1 MAKAKETKKAMSAEE
16 KAAKKK
22 ARLEA
27 IKNRPAGQRCNSKQ
41 VDVIE
46 TENGTVETW
55 GYPVVA
61 ARKHIGVLTT
71 TIVKGKD
78 GNVISTASTWV
89 PGDITIKS
97 KKGHGIITGVKSK
110 KEKEE
115 DTDTEKDESEEASK
129 AKKSKKEKEE
139 DTDTEKDESESEEAS
154 KAKKSKK
161 ND

>member
-1 MAKAKETKKAMSAEE
+1 MAKAKETKKAMSVEE

-22 ARLEA
+22 ARMEA

-41 VDVIE
+41 IDAIE

-71 TIVKGKD
+71 TIVKDKEGKI
-78 GNVISTASTWV
+78 ISTSSTWV
-89 PGDITIKS
+89 PGDLTIKA
-97 KKGHGIITGVKSK
+97 KKGHGTITGVKSK
-110 KEKEE
+110 KGKEE
-115 DTDTEKDESEEASK
+115 EGDEAEA
-129 AKKSKKEKEE
+129 
-139 DTDTEKDESESEEAS
+139 EAP

>member
-22 ARLEA
+22 ARMEA
-27 IKNRPAGQRCNSKQ
+27 IKNRPEGQRCNSKQ
-41 VDVIE
+41 IDVIG
-46 TENGTVETW
+46 TDNGTVETW
-55 GYPVVA
+55 GYPVVAA

-71 TIVKGKD
+71 TIVKDKD
-78 GNVISTASTWV
+78 GKVISTSSTWV
-89 PGDITIKS
+89 PGDITVKS

-115 DTDTEKDESEEASK
+115 EGDEEEAP
-129 AKKSKKEKEE
+129 
-139 DTDTEKDESESEEAS
+139 

>member
-22 ARLEA
+22 ARLA

-71 TIVKGKD
+71 TIVKDKD
-78 GNVISTASTWV
+78 GKVISTASTWV
-89 PGDITIKS
+89 PGDLTIKA

-115 DTDTEKDESEEASK
+115 DTDTEKDEAEEAP
-129 AKKSKKEKEE
+129 
-139 DTDTEKDESESEEAS
+139 

>member
-71 TIVKGKD
+71 TIVKDKG

-89 PGDITIKS
+89 PGDLTIKA

-115 DTDTEKDESEEASK
+115 
-129 AKKSKKEKEE
+129 EE
-139 DTDTEKDESESEEAS
+139 DTDTEKDEAKEAS

>member
-27 IKNRPAGQRCNSKQ
+27 IKNRPEGQRCNSKQ
-41 VDVIE
+41 IDVIR
-46 TENGTVETW
+46 TDNGTVETW

-61 ARKHIGVLTT
+61 ARKHLGVLTT
-71 TIVKGKD
+71 TIVKDKD

-89 PGDITIKS
+89 PGDITVKA

-115 DTDTEKDESEEASK
+115 
-129 AKKSKKEKEE
+129 EE
-139 DTDTEKDESESEEAS
+139 DTDTEKDEAEEAP

>member
-1 MAKAKETKKAMSAEE
+1 MAKAKKTKKAMSAEE

-27 IKNRPAGQRCNSKQ
+27 IKNRPAVQRCNSKQ
-41 VDVIE
+41 IDVIE

-71 TIVKGKD
+71 TIIKDKD

-89 PGDITIKS
+89 PGDITVKS
-97 KKGHGIITGVKSK
+97 KKGHGIITGVRSK
-110 KEKEE
+110 KEEEEEE
-115 DTDTEKDESEEASK
+115 DTDTEKDEAEEAP
-129 AKKSKKEKEE
+129 
-139 DTDTEKDESESEEAS
+139 

>member
-22 ARLEA
+22 ARMEA

-71 TIVKGKD
+71 TIVKDKG

-89 PGDITIKS
+89 PGDLTIKA

-110 KEKEE
+110 KEKE
-115 DTDTEKDESEEASK
+115 
-129 AKKSKKEKEE
+129 KEE
-139 DTDTEKDESESEEAS
+139 DTDTEKDEAEEAP

>member
-22 ARLEA
+22 ARQEA

-71 TIVKGKD
+71 TIVKDKEGKI
-78 GNVISTASTWV
+78 ISTSSTWV
-89 PGDITIKS
+89 PGDLTIKA
-97 KKGHGIITGVKSK
+97 KKGHGTITGVKDK
-110 KEKEE
+110 KKKGE
-115 DTDTEKDESEEASK
+115 DDEEKDEAEETPK
-129 AKKSKKEKEE
+129 
-139 DTDTEKDESESEEAS
+139 T
-154 KAKKSKK
+154 KKSKK

>member
-71 TIVKGKD
+71 TIVKDKEGKI
-78 GNVISTASTWV
+78 ISTSSTWV
-89 PGDITIKS
+89 PGDLTIKA
-97 KKGHGIITGVKSK
+97 KKGHGTITGVKSK

-115 DTDTEKDESEEASK
+115 DTDTEKDEAKEAP
-129 AKKSKKEKEE
+129 
-139 DTDTEKDESESEEAS
+139 

>member
-22 ARLEA
+22 ARMEA

-71 TIVKGKD
+71 TIVKDKEGKI
-78 GNVISTASTWV
+78 ISTSSTWV
-89 PGDITIKS
+89 PGNLTIKA
-97 KKGHGIITGVKSK
+97 KKGHGTITGVKSK

-115 DTDTEKDESEEASK
+115 DTDTEKDEAEEAP
-129 AKKSKKEKEE
+129 
-139 DTDTEKDESESEEAS
+139 

>member
-1 MAKAKETKKAMSAEE
+1 MAKAKEIKKAMSAEE

-22 ARLEA
+22 ARMEA

-71 TIVKGKD
+71 TIVKDKEGKI
-78 GNVISTASTWV
+78 ISTSSTWV
-89 PGDITIKS
+89 PGDLTIKA
-97 KKGHGIITGVKSK
+97 KKGHGTITGVKSK

-115 DTDTEKDESEEASK
+115 DTDTEKDEAEEAP
-129 AKKSKKEKEE
+129 
-139 DTDTEKDESESEEAS
+139 

>member
-1 MAKAKETKKAMSAEE
+1 MAKAKETKKAKKAMSAEE

-27 IKNRPAGQRCNSKQ
+27 IKNRPAVQRCNSKQ
-41 VDVIE
+41 IDVIE

-71 TIVKGKD
+71 TIVKDKD

-89 PGDITIKS
+89 PGDITVKS

-115 DTDTEKDESEEASK
+115 EEDTDTDTEKDEAEEAP
-129 AKKSKKEKEE
+129 
-139 DTDTEKDESESEEAS
+139 

>member
-22 ARLEA
+22 ARMEA

-71 TIVKGKD
+71 TIVKDKEGKI
-78 GNVISTASTWV
+78 ISTSSTWV
-89 PGDITIKS
+89 PGDLTIKA
-97 KKGHGIITGVKSK
+97 KKGHGTITGVKSK
-110 KEKEE
+110 KEKEK
-115 DTDTEKDESEEASK
+115 DTDTEKDEAEEAP
-129 AKKSKKEKEE
+129 
-139 DTDTEKDESESEEAS
+139 

>member
-22 ARLEA
+22 ARMEA
-27 IKNRPAGQRCNSKQ
+27 LKNRPEGQRCNSKQ

-71 TIVKGKD
+71 TIVKDKEGKI
-78 GNVISTASTWV
+78 ISTSSTWV
-89 PGDITIKS
+89 PGDLTIKA
-97 KKGHGIITGVKSK
+97 KKGHGTITGVKDK
-110 KEKEE
+110 KKKEE
-115 DTDTEKDESEEASK
+115 DTDTEKDEAEEAP
-129 AKKSKKEKEE
+129 
-139 DTDTEKDESESEEAS
+139 

>member
-22 ARLEA
+22 ARMEA

-46 TENGTVETW
+46 TGNGTVETW

-71 TIVKGKD
+71 TIVKDKEGK
-78 GNVISTASTWV
+78 VISTSSTWV
-89 PGDITIKS
+89 PGDLTIKA
-97 KKGHGIITGVKSK
+97 KKGHGTITGVKDK
-110 KEKEE
+110 KKKEE
-115 DTDTEKDESEEASK
+115 DTDTEKDEAEEAP
-129 AKKSKKEKEE
+129 
-139 DTDTEKDESESEEAS
+139 

>member
-41 VDVIE
+41 IDVIK

-61 ARKHIGVLTT
+61 ARRKHIGVLTT
-71 TIVKGKD
+71 TIVKDKD

-89 PGDITIKS
+89 PGDITIKA

-115 DTDTEKDESEEASK
+115 EEEDTDTADTEKDEAKEAP
-129 AKKSKKEKEE
+129 
-139 DTDTEKDESESEEAS
+139 

>member
-22 ARLEA
+22 ARMEA

-41 VDVIE
+41 IDVIG

-61 ARKHIGVLTT
+61 AARKHIGVLTT
-71 TIVKGKD
+71 TIVKDKD
-78 GNVISTASTWV
+78 GKVISASSTWV
-89 PGDITIKS
+89 PGDLTIKA
-97 KKGHGIITGVKSK
+97 KKGHGTITGVKSK
-110 KEKEE
+110 KEEGE
-115 DTDTEKDESEEASK
+115 DTDTEKDE
-129 AKKSKKEKEE
+129 AKETPK
-139 DTDTEKDESESEEAS
+139 T
-154 KAKKSKK
+154 KKSKK

>member
-22 ARLEA
+22 ARMEA

-41 VDVIE
+41 IDVIE

-71 TIVKGKD
+71 TIVKDKD
-78 GNVISTASTWV
+78 GKVISASSTWV
-89 PGDITIKS
+89 PGDLTIKA
-97 KKGHGIITGVKSK
+97 KKGHGTITGVKSK

-115 DTDTEKDESEEASK
+115 DTDTKEDEAEE
-129 AKKSKKEKEE
+129 
-139 DTDTEKDESESEEAS
+139 TP

>member
-71 TIVKGKD
+71 TIVKDKG
-78 GNVISTASTWV
+78 GNVISTGSWRYYHQIKERTWYHHW
-89 PGDITIKS
+89 S
-97 KKGHGIITGVKSK
+97 KIQEGKGRRY
-110 KEKEE
+110 
-115 DTDTEKDESEEASK
+115 
-129 AKKSKKEKEE
+129 
-139 DTDTEKDESESEEAS
+139 
-154 KAKKSKK
+154 
-161 ND
+161 

>member
-27 IKNRPAGQRCNSKQ
+27 IKNRPVGQRCNSKQ

-89 PGDITIKS
+89 PGDLTIKA

-110 KEKEE
+110 KEKE
-115 DTDTEKDESEEASK
+115 
-129 AKKSKKEKEE
+129 KEE
-139 DTDTEKDESESEEAS
+139 DTDTEKDEAKEAS

>member
-89 PGDITIKS
+89 PGDLTIKA

-110 KEKEE
+110 KEKE
-115 DTDTEKDESEEASK
+115 
-129 AKKSKKEKEE
+129 KEE
-139 DTDTEKDESESEEAS
+139 DTDTEKDEAEEAP

>member
-71 TIVKGKD
+71 TIVKDKED
-78 GNVISTASTWV
+78 KIISTSSTWV
-89 PGDITIKS
+89 PGDLTIKA
-97 KKGHGIITGVKSK
+97 KKGHGTITGVKSK

-115 DTDTEKDESEEASK
+115 DTDTEKDKAEEAP
-129 AKKSKKEKEE
+129 
-139 DTDTEKDESESEEAS
+139 

>member
-41 VDVIE
+41 IDVIE

-71 TIVKGKD
+71 TIVKDKG

-89 PGDITIKS
+89 PGDITVKS

-110 KEKEE
+110 REKEE
-115 DTDTEKDESEEASK
+115 EEDNDTEKDE
-129 AKKSKKEKEE
+129 AK
-139 DTDTEKDESESEEAS
+139 EAS

>member
-71 TIVKGKD
+71 TIVKDKEGKI
-78 GNVISTASTWV
+78 ISTSSTWV
-89 PGDITIKS
+89 PGDLTIKA
-97 KKGHGIITGVKSK
+97 KKGHGTITGVKSK
-110 KEKEE
+110 KEEEE
-115 DTDTEKDESEEASK
+115 DTDTEKDKAEEAP
-129 AKKSKKEKEE
+129 
-139 DTDTEKDESESEEAS
+139 

>member
-41 VDVIE
+41 IDVIE

-71 TIVKGKD
+71 TIVKGD

-89 PGDITIKS
+89 PGDITVKS

-115 DTDTEKDESEEASK
+115 EGDEEEAP
-129 AKKSKKEKEE
+129 
-139 DTDTEKDESESEEAS
+139 

>member
-1 MAKAKETKKAMSAEE
+1 MAKAKETKKAISAEE

-22 ARLEA
+22 ARMEA

-41 VDVIE
+41 IDVIE

-71 TIVKGKD
+71 TIVKDKEGKI
-78 GNVISTASTWV
+78 ISTSSTWV
-89 PGDITIKS
+89 PGDLTIKA
-97 KKGHGIITGVKSK
+97 KKGHGTITGVKDK
-110 KEKEE
+110 KKKEE
-115 DTDTEKDESEEASK
+115 DTDTEKDEAEEAP
-129 AKKSKKEKEE
+129 
-139 DTDTEKDESESEEAS
+139 

>member
-22 ARLEA
+22 ARMEA

-71 TIVKGKD
+71 TIVKDKEGKI
-78 GNVISTASTWV
+78 ISTSSTWV
-89 PGDITIKS
+89 PGDLTIKA
-97 KKGHGIITGVKSK
+97 KKGHGTITGVKSK

-115 DTDTEKDESEEASK
+115 DTDTEKDEAEEAP
-129 AKKSKKEKEE
+129 
-139 DTDTEKDESESEEAS
+139 

>member
-22 ARLEA
+22 ARMEA

-61 ARKHIGVLTT
+61 AARKHIGVLTT
-71 TIVKGKD
+71 TIVKDKD
-78 GNVISTASTWV
+78 GNVTSTASTWV
-89 PGDITIKS
+89 PGDITVKS

-115 DTDTEKDESEEASK
+115 DTDTEKDEAEEAP
-129 AKKSKKEKEE
+129 
-139 DTDTEKDESESEEAS
+139 

>member
-22 ARLEA
+22 ARMEA

-41 VDVIE
+41 IDVIE

-71 TIVKGKD
+71 TIVKDKEGKI
-78 GNVISTASTWV
+78 ISTSSTWV
-89 PGDITIKS
+89 PGDLTIKA
-97 KKGHGIITGVKSK
+97 KKGHGTITGVKSK

-115 DTDTEKDESEEASK
+115 DTDTEKDEAEEAP
-129 AKKSKKEKEE
+129 
-139 DTDTEKDESESEEAS
+139 

>member
-16 KAAKKK
+16 KAAKAAKKK

-41 VDVIE
+41 IDVIE

-89 PGDITIKS
+89 PGDITVKS

-115 DTDTEKDESEEASK
+115 
-129 AKKSKKEKEE
+129 EE
-139 DTDTEKDESESEEAS
+139 DTDTEKDEAKEAS

-161 ND
+161 NN

>member
-27 IKNRPAGQRCNSKQ
+27 IKKRPAGQRCNSKQ
-41 VDVIE
+41 IDVIE

-89 PGDITIKS
+89 PGDITVKS

-115 DTDTEKDESEEASK
+115 
-129 AKKSKKEKEE
+129 EE
-139 DTDTEKDESESEEAS
+139 DTDTEKDEAKEAS

>member
-22 ARLEA
+22 ARMEA

-41 VDVIE
+41 IDVIG

-61 ARKHIGVLTT
+61 AARKHIGVLTT
-71 TIVKGKD
+71 TIVKDKD
-78 GNVISTASTWV
+78 GKVISASSTWV
-89 PGDITIKS
+89 PGDITVKS

-115 DTDTEKDESEEASK
+115 EGDEEEAP
-129 AKKSKKEKEE
+129 
-139 DTDTEKDESESEEAS
+139 

>member
-22 ARLEA
+22 ARIEA

-71 TIVKGKD
+71 TIVKDKEGKI
-78 GNVISTASTWV
+78 ISTSSTWV
-89 PGDITIKS
+89 PGDLTIKA
-97 KKGHGIITGVKSK
+97 KKGHGTITGVKSK

-115 DTDTEKDESEEASK
+115 DTDTEKDEAKEAP
-129 AKKSKKEKEE
+129 
-139 DTDTEKDESESEEAS
+139 